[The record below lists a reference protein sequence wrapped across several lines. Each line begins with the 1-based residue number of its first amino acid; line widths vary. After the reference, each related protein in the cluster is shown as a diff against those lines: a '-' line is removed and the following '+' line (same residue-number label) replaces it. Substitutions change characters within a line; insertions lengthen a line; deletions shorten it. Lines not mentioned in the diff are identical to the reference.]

1 MATYVP
7 TSWAL
12 HPVGA
17 RVWLPKERR
26 YGRVVV
32 RAQGGLLYRIR
43 PEGAEREQL
52 LERSTCELVTVSEDG
67 WDAGLILSEYIVK
80 RLDLAWAY
88 RSLTTKWYRVNC
100 LVRRLTLQPQLQI

>member
-1 MATYVP
+1 MALRLPPGMATYVP

-43 PEGAEREQL
+43 PEGTEREPL
-52 LERSTCELVTVSEDG
+52 LECSACELVTVGED
-67 WDAGLILSEYIVK
+67 S
-80 RLDLAWAY
+80 
-88 RSLTTKWYRVNC
+88 
-100 LVRRLTLQPQLQI
+100 

>member
-7 TSWAL
+7 ASWAL

-26 YGRVVV
+26 YGRVVA

-43 PEGAEREQL
+43 LEGAEREPL
-52 LERSTCELVTVSEDG
+52 LERSAFELVMVSED
-67 WDAGLILSEYIVK
+67 S
-80 RLDLAWAY
+80 
-88 RSLTTKWYRVNC
+88 
-100 LVRRLTLQPQLQI
+100 

>member
-1 MATYVP
+1 MALRLPPGMATYVP

-26 YGRVVV
+26 YGRVIA

-43 PEGAEREQL
+43 PEGTEREPL
-52 LERSTCELVTVSEDG
+52 LERSTCELVTVSEG
-67 WDAGLILSEYIVK
+67 WLRCGPDPVRVHCEEAGSRLS
-80 RLDLAWAY
+80 
-88 RSLTTKWYRVNC
+88 
-100 LVRRLTLQPQLQI
+100 LQESHHEVI